1 MSLTRLNLR
10 PQSASYSAKDNKE
23 VVAVQLDGGA
33 SRYRRDILNATS
45 IVNVQW
51 VLTDVEYRYIRIF
64 YKEIIKSGALP
75 FEIEL
80 IINDSEVEL
89 HKAYMVP
96 GSFALKRQRGL
107 SYTVGARLEAYP
119 IAKDSDEDLQF
130 ALLFSEFGVDYED
143 VFPSLED
150 ELNTLINTNLPA
162 YL

>member
-10 PQSASYSAKDNKE
+10 PQSASYSMTDNRE
-23 VVAVQLDGGA
+23 VVSVQLDGGA
-33 SRYRRDILNATS
+33 ARYRRDILNATS

-51 VLTDVEYRYIRIF
+51 VLTEVEYKYIRIF
-64 YKEIIKSGALP
+64 YKEIIKSGSLP

-89 HKAYMVP
+89 HKAYIIP
-96 GSFALKRQRGL
+96 GSFGLKRQTGL

-119 IAKDSDEDLQF
+119 IAKNSDDDLQF
-130 ALLFSEFGVDYED
+130 ALLFSEFGPDYET
-143 VFPSLED
+143 VFPPLED
-150 ELNTLINTNLPA
+150 QLNTIINTDLPE